1 MQILASIWDVWN
13 TKESLIKAA
22 RRVGITSS
30 GININDMQKD
40 KFAREEAVTQ
50 LTPTKSSDNVKVES
64 PLNVWH
70 RSKEY
75 WCQKCEYYKA
85 KCNELIK
92 TPISPDDIPGLL
104 TVQKKK
110 KPNPSKP
117 VRVTQVC
124 GSMEGQNVLEKVL
137 LVQDEKKEKEEKKK
151 KRGHEKEQQ
160 LEAFFRCRDSCVCI
174 KQSGKCDAF
183 GLHYCSE
190 CKSVLK
196 SDCTKTAG
204 KMAGSVIIFHSCN
217 MNSDG

>member
-1 MQILASIWDVWN
+1 M
-13 TKESLIKAA
+13 
-22 RRVGITSS
+22 
-30 GININDMQKD
+30 
-40 KFAREEAVTQ
+40 
-50 LTPTKSSDNVKVES
+50 
-64 PLNVWH
+64 
-70 RSKEY
+70 
-75 WCQKCEYYKA
+75 
-85 KCNELIK
+85 IK

-124 GSMEGQNVLEKVL
+124 GSMEGQSVLEKVL

-151 KRGHEKEQQ
+151 KRGHEKEQR

-196 SDCTKTAG
+196 SDCTKMAC
-204 KMAGSVIIFHSCN
+204 KMAGRLIMYPSCN
-217 MNSDG
+217 KDSDM